1 MSILRNPQPEAQRY
15 KRILLREA
23 QDNMAEEV
31 RKALTANPKWL
42 PCKYFYD
49 AQGMALFN
57 QICTLPEY
65 YLTRI
70 ESDLLRQHAAALI
83 DLCPNPLSLVELGSG
98 SSVKTPY
105 LLEPCLARQ
114 RDLTYYALDISPTA
128 LEEGARPLLRVYETL
143 KVVGL
148 AGEFADGLHYLGKH
162 KQEPRLVAF
171 LGSTIGNFN
180 AEEAARFFTMLRQ
193 ELRPQDRFLLGAD
206 LLKDPAILRAAYNDA
221 QGVTAQFNM
230 NLLARLNRELGADFD
245 LTAFRHRAIFNPRH
259 SRIEIH
265 LESLRDQ
272 KVWIEALHQGFTF
285 RAEETI
291 YTENCYK
298 HSQGALRSLLARH
311 GFTVVDLA
319 TDPKDWYGLFLVC

>member
-49 AQGMALFN
+49 AHGMALFD
-57 QICTLPEY
+57 QICNLPEY
-65 YLTRI
+65 YLTRV
-70 ESDLLRQHAAALI
+70 ETALLQEHAAALI

-98 SSVKTPY
+98 SSVKTRY
-105 LLEPCLARQ
+105 LIEPCLARH
-114 RDLTYYALDISPTA
+114 RELTYYALDISPTA
-128 LEEGARPLLRVYETL
+128 LKEGARPLLGVYETL

-148 AGEFADGLHYLGKH
+148 AGEFADGLRYLGKH
-162 KQEPRLVAF
+162 QKEPRLVAF

-180 AEEAARFFTMLRQ
+180 AEELARFFTMLRR
-193 ELRPQDRFLLGAD
+193 ELRPEDRFLLGAD
-206 LLKDPAILRAAYNDA
+206 LLKDPAILRPAYDDA
-221 QGVTAQFNM
+221 QGVTAKFN
-230 NLLARLNRELGADFD
+230 LNILVHINQELGADFD
-245 LTAFRHRAIFNPRH
+245 LTAFRHRAVFNPRH
-259 SRIEIH
+259 SRIEMH
-265 LESLRDQ
+265 LVSLREQ
-272 KVWIEALHQGFTF
+272 TVWIEGLKLAVPF

-291 YTENCYK
+291 HTENCYK

-311 GFTVVDLA
+311 GFSVVEMV
-319 TDPKDWYGLFLVC
+319 TDPREWYGLVLVS